1 MLKRGMVILRLHREM
16 AVDYLRVSA
25 EEHRYIARVIYR
37 TSTWG
42 GRVIHCTSGEE
53 HRYIARVIYRTST
66 WGGRVIY
73 CTSIRGGTQIHS
85 KSDMSD
91 ITSLHSKNWSSSVA
105 H

>member
-25 EEHRYIARVIYR
+25 
-37 TSTWG
+37 
-42 GRVIHCTSGEE
+42 EE